1 MFISGINYKLEGN
14 DIRNTFLKNDEIVHY
29 KILKDKETNKSKGIG
44 FAKFK
49 EKYQAY
55 NAMKDAENIEFQ
67 GKKLKINYSNN
78 RTRDDNNNKNSNYNN
93 KNRNY
98 GNIINNNFSNYQKEE
113 YNNDN
118 EWIKDVLKEKEI
130 EKKLTQIMILI
141 PGYESLS
148 AIIYYVPIPFI
159 KNYYFII
166 ISF

>member
-1 MFISGINYKLEGN
+1 MFISGINYKLEEN
-14 DIRNTFLKNDEIVHY
+14 DIRNTFLKNLEIVHY
-29 KILKDKETNKSKGIG
+29 KILKGKETNKSKGIG

-67 GKKLKINYSNN
+67 GKKLKINYSNI
-78 RTRDDNNNKNSNYNN
+78 RTRDNNNKNSNYNN

-113 YNNDN
+113 NNNDN
-118 EWIKDVLKEKEI
+118 EWIKDAMKEKEI

>member
-1 MFISGINYKLEGN
+1 MFISGINYKLEEN

-55 NAMKDAENIEFQ
+55 NAMKDTENIEFQ

-78 RTRDDNNNKNSNYNN
+78 RKRDNNNNKNSNYNN

-98 GNIINNNFSNYQKEE
+98 GNIINNNFSNYQKE
-113 YNNDN
+113 
-118 EWIKDVLKEKEI
+118 
-130 EKKLTQIMILI
+130 
-141 PGYESLS
+141 
-148 AIIYYVPIPFI
+148 
-159 KNYYFII
+159 
-166 ISF
+166 